1 VRNKAEFLDELAKAI
16 SDGEAVDW
24 AAAES
29 NASPESRRLL
39 HELRVV
45 AEIAGLHRTHPPL
58 ELDRTID
65 LPPSRVWAHLTLR
78 EVIGRGSYGTVYRA
92 WDPQLDREVALKLIS
107 ETEQSAHAAVVAA
120 EGRLLAR
127 VRHRG
132 VVTVFGA
139 ARADGYAGLWMEL
152 IEGRT
157 LEEILQQQGRFSAR
171 EAALIGVDVCE
182 ALAAVHSAGLLHR
195 DVKAQNVMRDR
206 SGRILLM
213 DFGTGRERDLPGETA
228 VADLAGTPLYMAPE
242 VLRGDR
248 ASAQSD
254 VYSTGVLLYHLST
267 GSFPVVAR
275 SLAEV
280 REGHARG
287 RVRRLRDE
295 RSDLP
300 GAFVQIVERALS
312 PEASK
317 RYESAGALE
326 MALTGLLASTVDVPG
341 TSLAAS
347 GWRARLVQG
356 GLALAV
362 LAAGLV
368 GGWLVASKMS
378 PAPAPTQMVRF
389 IVHPPPSTEFE
400 SFSLSPSGHHVAFTA
415 AGQLWV
421 KGLDSLEAT
430 RISDT
435 QGAHDPFWS
444 PDSQSIAYFKQ
455 NSLWVVG
462 IAGGESRVVCPAWN
476 AMGGSWSSDGVI
488 LFAADFGQAIYRV
501 PATGGDRSPVR
512 VQGKHGYDL
521 RWPSFVAGTDAF
533 LYSARPTERGAR
545 TLYVGRLSA
554 DNDRAILETD
564 ANAQVASGRL
574 LFVRQGQL
582 FTQTFNTRTLGLEGA
597 VAPVAG
603 RLLSN
608 LYRRIDYA
616 NFSAAA
622 SPGVPML
629 AYLGTRQVDRELRLV
644 GRDGS
649 DQLLIG
655 PGEYRDLAVS
665 PDGTQLAFE
674 QLDEV
679 SGTRDIWTMD
689 LTRRQPVRVTA
700 DSHDDLAPVWSS
712 DGKYLYY
719 ASNRGGEPG
728 IYRRPADDS
737 GDEERL
743 MRDLGH
749 AVPYD
754 VSPDGGRLV
763 FVRPHQRRDM
773 DLWLMRLIPPYAETA
788 YRTSPWRESE
798 PRFSPD
804 GKWLSYSTTDTGDRH
819 VYIERLDQPGPRWQ
833 VSVKNGRE
841 PFWRNDTAEIYYH
854 GPDRML
860 MAVDVNLTHGAPVIG
875 APKPIVQL
883 RFRGWDVRYHYV
895 ALPDGKHFIMN
906 VPTEGSVPPP
916 MAFVLN
922 W

>member
-1 VRNKAEFLDELAKAI
+1 
-16 SDGEAVDW
+16 
-24 AAAES
+24 
-29 NASPESRRLL
+29 
-39 HELRVV
+39 
-45 AEIAGLHRTHPPL
+45 
-58 ELDRTID
+58 
-65 LPPSRVWAHLTLR
+65 
-78 EVIGRGSYGTVYRA
+78 
-92 WDPQLDREVALKLIS
+92 
-107 ETEQSAHAAVVAA
+107 
-120 EGRLLAR
+120 
-127 VRHRG
+127 
-132 VVTVFGA
+132 
-139 ARADGYAGLWMEL
+139 
-152 IEGRT
+152 
-157 LEEILQQQGRFSAR
+157 
-171 EAALIGVDVCE
+171 
-182 ALAAVHSAGLLHR
+182 
-195 DVKAQNVMRDR
+195 
-206 SGRILLM
+206 
-213 DFGTGRERDLPGETA
+213 
-228 VADLAGTPLYMAPE
+228 
-242 VLRGDR
+242 
-248 ASAQSD
+248 
-254 VYSTGVLLYHLST
+254 
-267 GSFPVVAR
+267 
-275 SLAEV
+275 
-280 REGHARG
+280 
-287 RVRRLRDE
+287 
-295 RSDLP
+295 
-300 GAFVQIVERALS
+300 
-312 PEASK
+312 
-317 RYESAGALE
+317 
-326 MALTGLLASTVDVPG
+326 
-341 TSLAAS
+341 
-347 GWRARLVQG
+347 
-356 GLALAV
+356 
-362 LAAGLV
+362 
-368 GGWLVASKMS
+368 
-378 PAPAPTQMVRF
+378 MVRF
-389 IVHPPPSTEFE
+389 IVHPPGATEFE

-430 RISDT
+430 RINDT

-444 PDSQSIAYFKQ
+444 PDSRSIAYFKS

-476 AMGGSWSSDGVI
+476 AMGGSWSSAGVI

-501 PATGGDRSPVR
+501 PASGGDRSPVR

-545 TLYVGRLSA
+545 TLYVGRLSV
-554 DNDRAILETD
+554 DDDRALLETD
-564 ANAQVASGRL
+564 ANAEVASGRL

-582 FTQTFNTRTLGLEGA
+582 FTQSFNVRSLGLEGA

-689 LTRRQPVRVTA
+689 LTRRQPVRVTS

-712 DGKYLYY
+712 DGKALYY

-763 FVRPHQRRDM
+763 FIRAHQRRDL

-804 GKWLSYSTTDTGDRH
+804 GRWLAYSTTDTGDRH
-819 VYIERLDQPGPRWQ
+819 VYIERVDQPGPRWQ
-833 VSVKNGRE
+833 ISVKNGRE
-841 PFWRNDTAEIYYH
+841 PFWRHDMAENLLSRSRPDADGRRRQSDPRH
-854 GPDRML
+854 AGHRCSQAGRPTPVPGMGRALPLRRAARRQALHHERPHRRVGPATNGVRPQL
-860 MAVDVNLTHGAPVIG
+860 VERPAVDGGNGGNGGNGENGLTQRSGATENHFLGSSPFLRSSELNRLLRSLRSLRSCPQRPSVGRASMPVRRLLVGVRDAENAFLVERASDDLETDRGPAAIMPQGTLTAGRPARFALTVNTSARYICSGSSIFSPSLKAGVGQVGIATTSTW
-875 APKPIVQL
+875 PKARSKSRAMSVRTCCAL
-883 RFRGWDVRYHYV
+883 R
-895 ALPDGKHFIMN
+895 
-906 VPTEGSVPPP
+906 
-916 MAFVLN
+916 
-922 W
+922 